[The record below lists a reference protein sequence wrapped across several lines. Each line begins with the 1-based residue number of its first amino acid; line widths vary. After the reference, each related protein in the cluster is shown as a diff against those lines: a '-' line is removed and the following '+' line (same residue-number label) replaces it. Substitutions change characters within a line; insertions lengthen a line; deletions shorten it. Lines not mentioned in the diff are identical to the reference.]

1 MNKIGSK
8 SCNFTTEIQDY
19 DANMKSKGTLSAIF
33 VSQIQLFQLEISNAK
48 EP

>member
-19 DANMKSKGTLSAIF
+19 DANIKSKGTLSKRHFCQPNPTFPIRDM
-33 VSQIQLFQLEISNAK
+33 
-48 EP
+48 